1 MAERDEDLIG
11 EMARAGIDPEVTRA
25 ALAFDAVL
33 QRWRR
38 RVRTRE
44 LGHRALSEL
53 GLPLDLAQL
62 DVMIAIHAPANE
74 FGDDPEGETMV
85 STVAQRLNI
94 DPSRAS
100 RIVSDLIARGF
111 AERAASQAD
120 ARRTIVALTTSGQ
133 AIVEAVRRYKF
144 LLLGGFLSGWTP
156 EETETLLPL
165 LERFSHWSET
175 GATATEAGL
184 DARIAG
190 LRDELAQRL
199 SEL

>member
-1 MAERDEDLIG
+1 MAERDEELIRD
-11 EMARAGIDPEVTRA
+11 MARAGIDPEVTRA

-62 DVMIAIHAPANE
+62 DVMIAIHAPTNE
-74 FGDDPEGETMV
+74 FGDDPAEETMV

-120 ARRTIVALTTSGQ
+120 ARRTIVALTPSGL

-144 LLLGGFLSGWTP
+144 LLLGGFLSDWTV
-156 EETETLLPL
+156 EERETLLPL

-175 GATATEAGL
+175 GATADEADL
-184 DARIAG
+184 ENRIG
-190 LRDELAQRL
+190 RLRDDLAQKL
-199 SEL
+199 AAL

>member
-1 MAERDEDLIG
+1 MAERDEELIG
-11 EMARAGIDPEVTRA
+11 DMARAGIDPEVTRA

-44 LGHRALSEL
+44 LGHRALAEL

-120 ARRTIVALTTSGQ
+120 ARRTIVALTASGL

-144 LLLGGFLSGWTP
+144 LLLGGFLSDWTR
-156 EETETLLPL
+156 EEIDTLLPL
-165 LERFSHWSET
+165 LDRFSHWSET
-175 GATATEAGL
+175 GTTQTEAAI
-184 DARIAG
+184 DTRIVT
-190 LRDELAQRL
+190 LRDELARRL

>member
-1 MAERDEDLIG
+1 MAERDEKLIG
-11 EMARAGIDPEVTRA
+11 DMARAGIDPEVTRA

-44 LGHRALSEL
+44 LGHRALAEL

-62 DVMIAIHAPANE
+62 DVMIAIRAPANE
-74 FGDDPEGETMV
+74 FGDDPEDETMV

-111 AERAASQAD
+111 AERAASQSD
-120 ARRTIVALTTSGQ
+120 ARRTIVALTASGR

-144 LLLGGFLSGWTP
+144 LLLGGFLSDWTS
-156 EETETLLPL
+156 EERETLLPL
-165 LERFSHWSET
+165 LERFSHWSES
-175 GATATEAGL
+175 GATRDEEDLG
-184 DARIAG
+184 DRIAD
-190 LRDELAQRL
+190 LRDDLAQTL
-199 SEL
+199 AAL

>member
-1 MAERDEDLIG
+1 MAERDEELIG
-11 EMARAGIDPEVTRA
+11 DMARAGIDPEVTRA

-62 DVMIAIHAPANE
+62 DVMIAIHAPVNE
-74 FGDDPEGETMV
+74 FGDDPAEETMV

-120 ARRTIVALTTSGQ
+120 ARRTIVALTPSGQ

-144 LLLGGFLSGWTP
+144 LLLGGFLSDWTV
-156 EETETLLPL
+156 EERETLLPL

-175 GATATEAGL
+175 GATADEADL
-184 DARIAG
+184 ENRIG
-190 LRDELAQRL
+190 RLRDDLAQKL
-199 SEL
+199 AAL

>member
-1 MAERDEDLIG
+1 MAERDEELIG
-11 EMARAGIDPEVTRA
+11 DMARAGIDPEVTRA

-74 FGDDPEGETMV
+74 FGDDPAEETMV

-120 ARRTIVALTTSGQ
+120 ARRTIVALTPSGQ

-144 LLLGGFLSGWTP
+144 LLLGGFLSDWTV
-156 EETETLLPL
+156 EERETLLPL

-175 GATATEAGL
+175 GATADESDL
-184 DARIAG
+184 ENRIG
-190 LRDELAQRL
+190 RLRDDLAQKL
-199 SEL
+199 AAL